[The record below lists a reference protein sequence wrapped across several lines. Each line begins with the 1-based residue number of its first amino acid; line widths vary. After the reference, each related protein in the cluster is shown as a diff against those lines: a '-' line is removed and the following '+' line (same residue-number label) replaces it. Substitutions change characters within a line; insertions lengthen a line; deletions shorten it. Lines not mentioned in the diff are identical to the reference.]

1 MEPFPAM
8 QGEKRQQT
16 DVRNYSQGS
25 SDSSTCMALC
35 ALVHA
40 YLHIRRP
47 MFLPRLERPSGF
59 I

>member
-8 QGEKRQQT
+8 QGEKRQT

-25 SDSSTCMALC
+25 SDSSTCMALH
-35 ALVHA
+35 ALVHV
-40 YLHIRRP
+40 YLHVRRP